1 MSDRPTPSVVLL
13 VADDPSAAA
22 SLEMCLAAERADS
35 AASWSVSTATCAAA
49 PAIARQ
55 NAIDVAV
62 VDADPA
68 DLADVV
74 RDLRRAAPTM
84 AVVAIGSPTE
94 PLAHTDLLHAGAQEI
109 LPAVPSDAAELARVL
124 RDAIARQ
131 TWARELLASM
141 RHMGVAA
148 EHWPLLDDISR
159 IVAAAA
165 TTSDAMNGVTQLLVP
180 VAADCALIWLSNEDD
195 GRASLALR
203 HVDRTLE
210 TDIRARIE
218 QILDIGPAT
227 DEEGPSDSVPSVDEL
242 RAAIVHDLSNA
253 GIIIARPATI
263 RIAGEARGVLVLG
276 SNARVAHDAGGSLA
290 RAAAHRIAA
299 ALEAGTTLRRAR
311 EAVAA
316 RDRAISIVSHD
327 LVTPLTTIQMG
338 ASALL
343 RTDPLNAS
351 FTRHAAE
358 LIERSATLMQQI
370 LHDLLDQASLDA
382 GELRLARQPTLIE
395 EVIESVHD
403 NLARLAEER
412 QILFVC
418 SSPADTPRVDAD
430 PERLLQVLFNL
441 VANAIKFT
449 PPRGRVE
456 LSVRSVQTKA
466 GADVGGGV
474 AGRLVRFAVQDTG
487 AGIPAEDLP
496 HVFEW
501 FWHSRDAARG
511 GTGLGLA
518 IAHALVAAHGSELEV
533 ESIPGQ
539 GTTFWFELPEF
550 VAAEGN
556 ERSAP

>member
-1 MSDRPTPSVVLL
+1 MSDRPTPTVVLL
-13 VADDPSAAA
+13 VADNPTAAA
-22 SLEMCLAAERADS
+22 NLEMCLAPQQADP
-35 AASWSVSTATCAAA
+35 AAAWSVSTATCAAA

-55 NAIDVAV
+55 HVVDVAIV
-62 VDADPA
+62 SADAA

-84 AVVAIGSPTE
+84 AVVAIASSSE
-94 PLAHTDLLHAGAQEI
+94 RLDRADLLQAGAQEI
-109 LPAVPSDAAELARVL
+109 LPAVPSEAEALARVL
-124 RDAIARQ
+124 RNAIARQ

-159 IVAAAA
+159 IAAAAA
-165 TTSDAMNGVTQLLVP
+165 TASDAMNGVTQLLVP
-180 VAADCALIWLSNEDD
+180 VATDCAVIWLSNDED
-195 GRASLALR
+195 GHISLALR
-203 HVDRTLE
+203 HVDRALE
-210 TDIRARIE
+210 ADIRARIE
-218 QILDIGPAT
+218 QILAAFHPPSA
-227 DEEGPSDSVPSVDEL
+227 EEPSDSPPSVDDV
-242 RAAIVHDLSNA
+242 RAAIVHDLSAA
-253 GIIIARPATI
+253 GIVIARPATI
-263 RIAGEARGVLVLG
+263 RIAGDARGVLVLG
-276 SNARVAHDAGGSLA
+276 SSARVPHDIDGSLA
-290 RAAAHRIAA
+290 RAAAHRIAD
-299 ALEAGTTLRRAR
+299 ALEAGAALRRAR

-382 GELRLARQPTLIE
+382 GELRLERQPTLVE
-395 EVIESVHD
+395 QVIEAVYD

-456 LSVRSVQTKA
+456 VSVRSVQSKA
-466 GADVGGGV
+466 GADVGGV
-474 AGRLVRFAVQDTG
+474 AARPVRFAVQDTG
-487 AGIPAEDLP
+487 AGIPPEDLP

-533 ESIPGQ
+533 ESIPSQ

-556 ERSAP
+556 ERSLP